1 MHSLAPAALLALCLV
16 SPAAAGGGDFPVL
29 GSYGVPDAKWD
40 GCTDARLER
49 EGRYV
54 TFGRGTVFVHESS
67 CRILSWRRSGDDTY
81 DVTEACPGSRKP
93 VVERFKIDRE
103 TLTYRGAV
111 YRRCRP

>member
-1 MHSLAPAALLALCLV
+1 MHSRASAALLTLCLA
-16 SPAAAGGGDFPVL
+16 SPAAAAGGDFPFV

-40 GCTDARLER
+40 GCADARLRR

-67 CRILSWRRSGDDTY
+67 CRIVSWSRSGADTY

-93 VVERFKIDRE
+93 VVERFRIDRE
-103 TLTYRGAV
+103 TLTLRGSV
-111 YRRCRP
+111 YRRCPA